1 MSSKPASSSATVRL
15 GALARRK
22 QLQISVIVFAI
33 VCIVCVVGALELWKF
48 QSDLYVFR
56 HVVAGANRTEIEA
69 VFGPPRFVS
78 AAGETLR
85 AAAGWNGA
93 DADRVSQRGL
103 RVYDASLWMFV
114 VCEFDENEVL
124 QNVKISRK

>member
-1 MSSKPASSSATVRL
+1 MSSKPANSFAVVQL
-15 GALARRK
+15 GATARRK
-22 QLQISVIVFAI
+22 QLQIAVIAFAALCVACTVSV
-33 VCIVCVVGALELWKF
+33 LKLWKV
-48 QSDLYVFR
+48 QSDLEVYR
-56 HVVAGANRTEIEA
+56 HVVAGTNRTEIEA

-93 DADRVSQRGL
+93 DTDRVSRRGL

-114 VCEFDENEVL
+114 VCEFDENDQL
-124 QNVKISRK
+124 QGVTISQK

>member
-1 MSSKPASSSATVRL
+1 MSSTLTNSSATVRL
-15 GALARRK
+15 GALGRRW
-22 QLQISVIVFAI
+22 QLQILVIVFAI
-33 VCIVCVVGALELWKF
+33 LCMVCVVGALNLWKS
-48 QSDLYVFR
+48 QSDLHVFR
-56 HVVAGANRTEIEA
+56 HVVAGTNRTEIEA
-69 VFGPPRFVS
+69 AFGPPRFVS

-93 DADRVSQRGL
+93 DADRVSRRGL

-114 VCEFDENEVL
+114 VCEFDEHEVL

>member
-1 MSSKPASSSATVRL
+1 MSSTLTNSSATVRL
-15 GALARRK
+15 GALDRRW

-33 VCIVCVVGALELWKF
+33 LCTICAVGTLKLWKV
-48 QSDLYVFR
+48 QSDLHVFR
-56 HVVAGANRTEIEA
+56 HVVAGANRTAIEA

-78 AAGETLR
+78 AADETLR

-93 DADRVSQRGL
+93 DADRVSRRGL

-114 VCEFDENEVL
+114 VCEFDENDRL
-124 QNVKISRK
+124 QDVTISQK